1 MTVCVSASVGN
12 WRHLFLWH
20 HVSSFTEFP
29 PLLTRPC
36 LCSWMRTCGR
46 PRPTDRR
53 SGRAVSISTM
63 DSTAARRLTNQSVSP
78 LALLRGALRVQTT
91 FAFKR
96 FGWCVC
102 KSGHDFSETA
112 SLSLS
117 LSPSLT
123 HSQRDGVGPAGS
135 QFEIVANFVSAS
147 FIQFELQFC
156 AFSVGKC

>member
-1 MTVCVSASVGN
+1 MGN
-12 WRHLFLWH
+12 WRHLFPRH

-117 LSPSLT
+117 PSLPLSLT
-123 HSQRDGVGPAGS
+123 LKGTEWVQPAPS
-135 QFEIVANFVSAS
+135 LRLLPTLSLLPSSNSSFSFVR
-147 FIQFELQFC
+147 FLWENVNMI
-156 AFSVGKC
+156 